1 MNGPEKLHL
10 AGDIIETIERDGRRL
25 AKIRLRECTIE
36 VDAHLLME
44 SHLGDN
50 ITIDADI
57 QIRAVKPAA
66 AL

>member
-36 VDAHLLME
+36 VDAHLL
-44 SHLGDN
+44 
-50 ITIDADI
+50 
-57 QIRAVKPAA
+57 IRH
-66 AL
+66 ALTTSRQE